1 MKLRYYLRGLAVGI
15 ILATLILTI
24 SGRGNR
30 PMTDAQIRQRAM
42 ELGMVESGSAT
53 LSALQGESG
62 NSDAPDGVE
71 PGGTDASGG
80 ESAEKESSEPGDG
93 SAEPDGES
101 AGTDPSEPGSESAE
115 PDGSTGSARADA
127 PDGQAAGTESSQ
139 AASGGTDVSADASDG
154 ADSSGTAGEAVMFQ
168 INSGASSYTVSRDL
182 AAAGLVEDAADFD
195 AFLCNNGYSKRLR
208 TGTYEI
214 YPGTGE
220 EEIAE
225 MIAH

>member
-15 ILATLILTI
+15 ILTTLILTI

-62 NSDAPDGVE
+62 NSGAVDGE
-71 PGGTDASGG
+71 PAGTDPSQA
-80 ESAEKESSEPGDG
+80 G
-93 SAEPDGES
+93 STEPDGES
-101 AGTDPSEPGSESAE
+101 AGADASETGPEGMGSDESAE
-115 PDGSTGSARADA
+115 SAGADV
-127 PDGQAAGTESSQ
+127 PDGQSAGAESSQ
-139 AASGGTDVSADASDG
+139 AASGSADVPDGASEATDG
-154 ADSSGTAGEAVMFQ
+154 ADSSGTAGEAVVFQ
-168 INSGASSYTVSRDL
+168 ISSGASSYTVSRDL